1 MLDLFLLEVALV
13 LLVFIE
19 KFSVVEFEVLFAED
33 QMEVVDDPL
42 LVEQHEIVLY
52 SLQLEILLVLTH
64 FQVLLDLHQLL
75 AD

>member
-52 SLQLEILLVLTH
+52 SLQLEILLVLAH